1 MRQFFENKRLIVLL
15 LSVITS
21 LSLMAFS
28 IFGNQTVPEPLT
40 WVNDVTAMIGRVV
53 SSPANTLMDFG
64 ESVVELKNTYQENQ
78 SLKKQ
83 INSLQELKAQNQQLK
98 VENEE
103 LNHLLDLEPTL
114 VGKTI
119 ISSTVISRSPNE
131 WLDTLTID
139 VGSNNGIKKD
149 MSVMSDT
156 GLIGRV
162 YEVGATS
169 SKVRLLTSESDE
181 HLAVAAGIQSGDDI
195 IYGVVSAYDKNADEL
210 VIDQVSPDAK
220 IKKDSIVTTNGL
232 GGVSPEGLIVG
243 KVVSTSVDN
252 FGLSQQVRVKPG
264 ADFNSIRHVFVV
276 MTAGNKNQENDSTG
290 RSARETIDT
299 DSTSDSSDNTDNT
312 TNTTN
317 TTDTTTSEGGNTNG

>member
-28 IFGNQTVPEPLT
+28 IFGNQGVPEPLT
-40 WVNDVTAMIGRVV
+40 WVNDVTAMVGRVV
-53 SSPANTLMDFG
+53 SSPANALMNFG
-64 ESVVELKNTYQENQ
+64 ESIVELKNTYSENQ

-119 ISSTVISRSPNE
+119 ISATVISRSPNE

-139 VGSNNGIKKD
+139 VGANNGIKKD

-181 HLAVAAGIQSGDDI
+181 RLAVAAGIQSNDDI
-195 IYGVVSAYDKNADEL
+195 IYGVVSAYDKNANEL
-210 VIDQVSPDAK
+210 VIDQVSPAAK
-220 IKKDSIVTTNGL
+220 IAKGSVVTTNGL

-243 KVVSTSVDN
+243 EVVSTSVDN

-264 ADFNSIRHVFVV
+264 ADFNSIRHVFVI
-276 MTAGNKNQENDSTG
+276 MSSGTKTEANTTSG
-290 RSARETIDT
+290 RQARETIDRDEAESESDTNEEAAQTMAGDDT
-299 DSTSDSSDNTDNT
+299 D
-312 TNTTN
+312 
-317 TTDTTTSEGGNTNG
+317 G

>member
-28 IFGNQTVPEPLT
+28 IFGHQDVPQPLT
-40 WVNDVTAMIGRVV
+40 WVNDVTAMVGRVV
-53 SSPANTLMDFG
+53 SSPANAFMDFG
-64 ESVVELKNTYQENQ
+64 ESVIELKNTYEENQ
-78 SLKKQ
+78 SLKQ
-83 INSLQELKAQNQQLK
+83 QVNSLQELKAQNQQLK
-98 VENEE
+98 VENTE

-139 VGSNNGIKKD
+139 VGSNNGIKKN

-162 YEVGATS
+162 SEVGATS

-181 HLAVAAGIQSGDDI
+181 KLSVAAGIQSGDDI
-195 IYGVVSAYDKNADEL
+195 IYGVVSAYDKNANEL
-210 VIDQVSPDAK
+210 VIDQVSPEAK
-220 IKKDSIVTTNGL
+220 IKQDSVVTTNGL

-276 MTAGNKNQENDSTG
+276 MSSGTNEKPNTSNG
-290 RSARETIDT
+290 RDARESIDRNEN
-299 DSTSDSSDNTDNT
+299 SEE
-312 TNTTN
+312 
-317 TTDTTTSEGGNTNG
+317 TDTSATQDSGDANG